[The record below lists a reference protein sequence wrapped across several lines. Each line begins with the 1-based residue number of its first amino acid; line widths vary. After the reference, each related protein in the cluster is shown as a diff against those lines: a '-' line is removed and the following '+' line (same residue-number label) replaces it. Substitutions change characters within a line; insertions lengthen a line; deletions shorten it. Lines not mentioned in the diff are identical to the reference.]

1 MLSTDIVLIPPEQV
15 RRRIEQVRQ
24 RFDTMWA
31 GRVEGHISLI
41 KPLPRHIN
49 PQEEMLLSKVFSKTE
64 PFVAETTKLEML
76 SGERY
81 YLVLG
86 VKPHEPFVRLH
97 SLAVDILGQEC
108 AYVGF
113 VPHMTVGHFVSR
125 AALEEVHRLIEGT
138 FPECEFLVENLRMIA
153 LETETGRR
161 EERPLRLGKGS

>member
-64 PFVAETTKLEML
+64 PFVVETTKLEML

-86 VKPHEPFVRLH
+86 VKPHEPFVLGNLFLMCG
-97 SLAVDILGQEC
+97 SLRKVA
-108 AYVGF
+108 AN
-113 VPHMTVGHFVSR
+113 GHKCR
-125 AALEEVHRLIEGT
+125 
-138 FPECEFLVENLRMIA
+138 
-153 LETETGRR
+153 GRF
-161 EERPLRLGKGS
+161 